1 MGGRGG
7 RISPNPCV
15 YPSPIELG
23 PSFLPQS
30 SLLSP
35 LPILLA
41 LNAQGPF
48 VAYCVVVVE
57 PLLSTASIRRGGG
70 LIFLRDALLTP
81 CCCGGYFLNLLPAV
95 CDEARTQMVG
105 RGTELPHPLRCS
117 ASSIG
122 NIQSMRALGG
132 VRWRV
137 FVAYCLMACNGSTAH
152 DVY

>member
-1 MGGRGG
+1 M
-7 RISPNPCV
+7 PP
-15 YPSPIELG
+15 
-23 PSFLPQS
+23 S
-30 SLLSP
+30 SLFSP

-41 LNAQGPF
+41 LHVQGAF
-48 VAYCVVVVE
+48 IAYCVVVVE
-57 PLLSTASIRRGGG
+57 PLLSTASIRKYGEEGV
-70 LIFLRDALLTP
+70 ISFLRDALLTP
-81 CCCGGYFLNLLPAV
+81 CCRGGYFLNLLPAV

-117 ASSIG
+117 TSSIG

-137 FVAYCLMACNGSTAH
+137 FVAYCLMACIGSTVH